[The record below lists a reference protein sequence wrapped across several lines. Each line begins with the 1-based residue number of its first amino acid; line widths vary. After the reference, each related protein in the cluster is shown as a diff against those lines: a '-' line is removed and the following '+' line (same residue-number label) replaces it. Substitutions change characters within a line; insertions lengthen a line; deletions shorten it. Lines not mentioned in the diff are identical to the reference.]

1 MRSATVCAAL
11 GDPQLEEVEAHKV
24 GDHYFPAG
32 SDLFLQGTQSEYLY
46 TIKEGWVM
54 LYTLLQDGRRQ
65 INEFCL
71 TGAFIGCQSDMMGPS
86 SYSAQALTGVTVCA
100 LPREGID
107 AVFQRVPEMAVRF
120 ACIATKSME
129 SAFATLA
136 TVGRGTARE
145 RIAHLLADLE
155 ARSQVVQTESSAGPL
170 ALPITQEHIGDA
182 LGLTSVHVSRT
193 LKQLREDDIVSLRG
207 HALHILDRPALMD
220 VAGITPHQTQT

>member
-1 MRSATVCAAL
+1 
-11 GDPQLEEVEAHKV
+11 
-24 GDHYFPAG
+24 
-32 SDLFLQGTQSEYLY
+32 
-46 TIKEGWVM
+46 
-54 LYTLLQDGRRQ
+54 
-65 INEFCL
+65 
-71 TGAFIGCQSDMMGPS
+71 MMGPS

-100 LPREGID
+100 LPREGFD
-107 AVFQRVPEMAVRF
+107 AMFQRIPELAVRF

-145 RIAHLLADLE
+145 RTAHLLADLDT
-155 ARSQVVQTESSAGPL
+155 RSHLVQTEANEALL

-207 HALHILDRPALMD
+207 HALHIFDRAALLD
-220 VAGITPHQTQT
+220 VAVIAQPSSIQSQS

>member
-1 MRSATVCAAL
+1 M
-11 GDPQLEEVEAHKV
+11 
-24 GDHYFPAG
+24 
-32 SDLFLQGTQSEYLY
+32 
-46 TIKEGWVM
+46 
-54 LYTLLQDGRRQ
+54 
-65 INEFCL
+65 
-71 TGAFIGCQSDMMGPS
+71 
-86 SYSAQALTGVTVCA
+86 
-100 LPREGID
+100 D
-107 AVFQRVPEMAVRF
+107 AMFQRVPELAVRF

-136 TVGRGTARE
+136 TVGRGTAQE

-155 ARSQVVQTESSAGPL
+155 ARSQVVKTSSSASPL

-193 LKQLREDDIVSLRG
+193 LKQLREDNIVSLRG